1 MRDLEVILNK
11 LRKDKIEKILSK
23 VSGADVASLF
33 AYVDSLPEN
42 TFNSTYADFESRSNK
57 DRYDI
62 LKALINRH
70 KEYCGEIN
78 YQKERLFDKVYA
90 TIFQIEGINY

>member
-42 TFNSTYADFESRSNK
+42 TFKSTYADFESRCNK

-62 LKALINRH
+62 LKALVDRH
-70 KEYCGEIN
+70 REYTGAID
-78 YQKERLFDKVYA
+78 YQYERLFDKIYTA
-90 TIFQIEGINY
+90 ILQIEGIKY